1 MQTVRTADREA
12 AARGGRSVDHRAVQR
27 PIMQQHDLAAFEDE
41 VQDAIFRGVEL
52 PLLRAE
58 LIALGVDGEAVG
70 AGDDL

>member
-1 MQTVRTADREA
+1 
-12 AARGGRSVDHRAVQR
+12 
-27 PIMQQHDLAAFEDE
+27 MQQHDLAAFEDE